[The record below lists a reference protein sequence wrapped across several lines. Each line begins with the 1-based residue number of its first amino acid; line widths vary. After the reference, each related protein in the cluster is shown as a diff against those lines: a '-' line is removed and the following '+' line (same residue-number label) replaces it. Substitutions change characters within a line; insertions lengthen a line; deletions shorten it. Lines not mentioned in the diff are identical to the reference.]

1 MVESCFAA
9 VESSRAAVE
18 KFKAHKV
25 PVSSFKALKRGF
37 VKGQADP
44 APTMIDP

>member
-1 MVESCFAA
+1 MIESGFAA

-18 KFKAHKV
+18 KFKVHKV
-25 PVSSFKALKRGF
+25 PVSSFKALKRSF

-44 APTMIDP
+44 APTMIEP